1 MLANTAAGEGTLEE
15 VPWVVGRED
24 AMSKRLTI
32 VGLAPKR
39 SCTEPVPL
47 FFVRA
52 PLDTGPGGTE
62 DLSSISFSFS
72 SSDSESDAGAARS
85 KSVLAR
91 FNIMKGIATSQ
102 CSPPRPG

>member
-1 MLANTAAGEGTLEE
+1 MLANTAAGEDALEE
-15 VPWVVGRED
+15 VRWVVGRKE

-32 VGLAPKR
+32 VGLAPIR

-52 PLDTGPGGTE
+52 PLDAGPGGTE

-72 SSDSESDAGAARS
+72 SSDSESDAGATRS

-91 FNIMKGIATSQ
+91 LNIMKGIATSQ